1 MATCRIDKYHA
12 YTRGPQL
19 RAAGAHTRG
28 WVTSPAAY
36 LVLVPAA
43 RQIDMVVEEAGHASL
58 HHLMLHVLEQVGEPL
73 EGVRVRTDPV
83 EVNLA
88 QLHVEVRVTV
98 LVPAS

>member
-1 MATCRIDKYHA
+1 
-12 YTRGPQL
+12 
-19 RAAGAHTRG
+19 
-28 WVTSPAAY
+28 
-36 LVLVPAA
+36 
-43 RQIDMVVEEAGHASL
+43 MVVEEAGHASL